1 VSVVAVRRVRPAKT
15 VAMNI
20 RDTMT
25 HDPVTCEPTTPLRLV
40 ATIMVD
46 HDCAA
51 IPILSSGEVVGIV
64 TDRDIAC
71 RAVARGWNAAELPA
85 SAVMSAPLVAIH
97 PDEDFEDAVQVM
109 KENHVHHLPVIDDD
123 GRLLGIV
130 AQSDL
135 GRWMSNREL
144 GQLTRE
150 TSIRGRER
158 GEAKLVRL
166 D

>member
-1 VSVVAVRRVRPAKT
+1 MTPDPA
-15 VAMNI
+15 A
-20 RDTMT
+20 
-25 HDPVTCEPTTPLRLV
+25 CEPTTPLRLV
-40 ATIMVD
+40 ATLMLD

-51 IPILSSGEVVGIV
+51 VPIVSSGEVLGIV
-64 TDRDIAC
+64 TDRDIVC

-97 PDEDFEDAVQVM
+97 PDENFDDAVQVM

-135 GRWMSNREL
+135 GRRMSNREL
-144 GQLTRE
+144 GQLARE
-150 TSIRGRER
+150 TSIRGRDW
-158 GEAKLVRL
+158 GTVKLVRAEA
-166 D
+166 

>member
-1 VSVVAVRRVRPAKT
+1 
-15 VAMNI
+15 
-20 RDTMT
+20 MT
-25 HDPVTCEPTTPLRLV
+25 PDPVTCEPATRLRLV
-40 ATIMVD
+40 ATVMVD

-51 IPILSSGEVVGIV
+51 VPIVSSGEVVGIV

-71 RAVARGWNAAELPA
+71 RAVARGLNAAELPA

-97 PDEDFEDAVQVM
+97 PDESFEDATQVM

-135 GRWMSNREL
+135 GRRMSNREL
-144 GQLTRE
+144 GQLARD
-150 TSIRGRER
+150 TSIRGAGR
-158 GEAKLVRL
+158 GGARLVRL
-166 D
+166 H